1 MIEHPAPSLG
11 QSTSESAP
19 RRYSMSL
26 VFLFVAAIALII
38 AFINALVGVVFG
50 LWFSEPISL
59 GLHPLTPV
67 VIVLLL
73 LGIIGATGLEW
84 YRLRQGGHAI
94 ARRLRARPIQAQA
107 SVSEERQL
115 LHVIEELAHISQ
127 LPKPAAF
134 VLDDEEAIN
143 SLVAGYEAQDRV
155 LIVTWGALQTLDREE
170 LSGLIAHEFSHIQH
184 DDPHL
189 NLRLM
194 SVLGG
199 LLLLNQLGRCLM
211 QYGHPS
217 QQRRWQRLRWF
228 GRLLGMAIWAVGV
241 PGVLLGRFI
250 KLVVIRQKE
259 FVADTG
265 SVDYTRSSG
274 VLRTLLRIRA
284 HPKGSKLDNI
294 HAESISHFCFASAVM
309 SDGWFST
316 HPALDDRIGHVDP
329 QCLHRLYVNER
340 LHFHQQQFKSFTNLP
355 ALAQLVEHPMARMDW
370 SPPQPLPNLR
380 RVYTYIS
387 RDEQQMLSWSVHM
400 HALRADAIKRALLTG
415 AGCRELLA
423 AIMAVRQGQMIV
435 LEDIVVSR
443 ALVDALMD
451 MDRRLHLA
459 VYHDALMGMGDLP
472 DSAARQ
478 LLYRLAKIIQSDGC
492 ISLADVLWLEWLKGA
507 LNLLP
512 ETLPIAMEDC
522 TREICILIE
531 AMLQLQQQ
539 PALRQAPIRE
549 RLLRTILSPQ
559 QLTLQAL
566 AAGEIDFGRVL
577 QRLAGLPRNNR
588 LSILA
593 ILESS
598 LWNHLTMTQ
607 EEHDVWALLHWR
619 LGLQASQCDV
629 DLIFQV
635 EAPRSTPRHYV
646 S

>member
-1 MIEHPAPSLG
+1 
-11 QSTSESAP
+11 
-19 RRYSMSL
+19 MSL

-387 RDEQQMLSWSVHM
+387 RDEQQMLSWSVRM

-598 LWNHLTMTQ
+598 LWGHLTMTQ

-629 DLIFQV
+629 DLMFHV